1 MGWMG
6 WVGIMGMMSMSMHVV
21 MAMMIMIVSMVGMV
35 KEMMTSFGVICV
47 TSFTSVPGVGD
58 EWNLDVFIIGTG
70 VFTMFHLVSRISNIE
85 GIILIGSPA
94 LGNHNV
100 EWSVG
105 SDCVTVSIGQ
115 LQVVNIWATSEWRHV
130 PGGSFDKAVVS
141 SGAGHIGTIALA
153 DWNAS
158 LDLLERVA
166 PLPSVGSRIVISTA
180 LSMMMVTVVMMPAVM
195 ESSKVTMSMQ
205 VGNQVMEVE
214 RAAGEGAA
222 RMMATGVMMGR
233 GVMGMGWHMMMMV
246 MMVVGWSMMMVMVM
260 VMVGRSMVM
269 VIMVI
274 MMIVVMMMMVVVML
288 VMMWQIMVMMPSR
301 VCYIVVRQELN
312 CTIPIGTNIAFWN
325 IAYWSW

>member
-1 MGWMG
+1 MG
-6 WVGIMGMMSMSMHVV
+6 WVGLMGMMSMSMHVV
-21 MAMMIMIVSMVGMV
+21 MAMMVMIVSMVGMV
-35 KEMMTSFGVICV
+35 QEMVTSFGIVCV

-58 EWNLDVFIIGTG
+58 EWNLDVFIISTG
-70 VFTMFHLVSRISNIE
+70 VFTVFHLVSRISNIE

-94 LGNHNV
+94 LSNHNV
-100 EWSVG
+100 ERSVG

-115 LQVVNIWATSEWRHV
+115 LQIVNIWAASEWRHV
-130 PGGSFDKAVVS
+130 PGGSFDKAVVGI
-141 SGAGHIGTIALA
+141 GAGHIGTIALA

-195 ESSKVTMSMQ
+195 EPSEVTMSMQ

-222 RMMATGVMMGR
+222 RMVAAGVMMGR

-246 MMVVGWSMMMVMVM
+246 MMVVGRSMMMVMVM
-260 VMVGRSMVM
+260 VMVGRSMMMVVM
-269 VIMVI
+269 VM
-274 MMIVVMMMMVVVML
+274 VVMMMMVVVML
-288 VMMWQIMVMMPSR
+288 VMVWQVMVMMPSG
-301 VCYIVVRQELN
+301 V
-312 CTIPIGTNIAFWN
+312 
-325 IAYWSW
+325 